1 MKSRS
6 VIVLFCGHIT
16 ALLFGLAGLLIALPH
31 PEIWSGNATA
41 VAIFNFGIRYAGSLH
56 ILLGAATMLA
66 FGIAFLGVRKT
77 LIFFFASTTI
87 SLSMELLGT
96 STGFPFG
103 PYAYTDLLGYKILG
117 HVPYAIPLS
126 WFYMGLTTYLLASSL
141 TQRAGGRRQTLWA
154 LLLGGYFLTVWDLS
168 LDPSMAN
175 THLLVQFWHWELPG
189 PYFGM
194 PISNLVGW
202 SITGLLYMSVSRLLW
217 REQAH
222 IHRAVVWLPYGMYLA
237 NTGFAMLLAL
247 GAGLWQP
254 LVIGAAL
261 GLLPATLV
269 LRPLSRSSGQAE
281 GLAGRI
287 VGRISYLTV
296 RVGSGLLLGRR
307 VTCTVEGK
315 EHLPEQGAVL
325 IVARHFHHLYDGCAL
340 LRMVPR
346 RLHVLVGL
354 DWIERP
360 LTRRGME
367 LACRLVAWPIVL
379 RTRQLEGR
387 AEGRPG
393 AYQASE
399 AFGYLRRAVALS
411 TQLLRQGEALVIFP
425 EGYPVI
431 DPLAGSRQS
440 DQPFLPFQAGFGRLV
455 ELAEA
460 DGKTRVAIVPAGL
473 AYRQE
478 GKRWQ
483 LALRFGQPLSS
494 RDFSN
499 TTEMVGAVEQAVH
512 ALSLISE
519 QTSMS
524 DVTCQPEGER
534 YGISRIRL

>member
-6 VIVLFCGHIT
+6 VMILFCGHIT

-31 PEIWSGNATA
+31 PQLWEGNATA
-41 VAIFNFGIRYAGSLH
+41 VEIFNFGIRYAGSLH

-66 FGIAFLGVRKT
+66 FGIAFLGLRKT

-126 WFYMGLTTYLLASSL
+126 WFYMGLTTYLLATSL

-175 THLLVQFWHWELPG
+175 THLLVQFWHWALPG

-217 REQAH
+217 REQAQ
-222 IHRAVVWLPYGMYLA
+222 IRRAVVWLPYGMYLA

-254 LVIGAAL
+254 LVIGAVL

-269 LRPLSRSSGQAE
+269 LRPLPRSSEQAE

-296 RVGSGLLLGRR
+296 RAGSGLLLGRR
-307 VTCTVEGK
+307 VTCMVEGK
-315 EHLPEQGAVL
+315 EQVPEQGAVL

-346 RLHVLVGL
+346 RLHLLVGL

-360 LTRRGME
+360 LTRRAME

-379 RTRQLEGR
+379 RTRQLEQGK
-387 AEGRPG
+387 EGRTS

-411 TQLLRQGEALVIFP
+411 TQLLRDGEALVVFP
-425 EGYPVI
+425 EGYPVV
-431 DPLAGSRQS
+431 DPLAGSRKS
-440 DQPFLPFQAGFGRLV
+440 DQPFLPFQSGFGRLV

-460 DGKTRVAIVPAGL
+460 DGQTRVVIVPAGL
-473 AYRQE
+473 VYRQQ

-494 RDFSN
+494 RDFSSR
-499 TTEMVGAVEQAVH
+499 TEMTRAVEQCVQ
-512 ALSLISE
+512 ALSLASDQTIS
-519 QTSMS
+519 S
-524 DVTCQPEGER
+524 DVTCQSEGER
-534 YGISRIRL
+534 YGIGHIQL

>member
-6 VIVLFCGHIT
+6 VIILFCGHIT

-31 PEIWSGNATA
+31 PQLWEGNATA
-41 VAIFNFGIRYAGSLH
+41 VEIFNFGIRYAGSVH

-126 WFYMGLTTYLLASSL
+126 WFYMGLTTYLLATSL
-141 TQRAGGRRQTLWA
+141 TQRAGWRRQTLWS

-175 THLLVQFWHWELPG
+175 THLLVQFWHWSLPG

-217 REQAH
+217 QEQPH
-222 IHRAVVWLPYGMYLA
+222 ISRARVWLPYGMYLA

-254 LVIGAAL
+254 LVIGAVL
-261 GLLPATLV
+261 GLLPATLI
-269 LRPLSRSSGQAE
+269 LCPPLRSSE
-281 GLAGRI
+281 KTKGLAGRL

-296 RVGSGLLLGRR
+296 RAGSGLLLGRR

-325 IVARHFHHLYDGCAL
+325 IIARHFHHLYDGCAL

-346 RLHVLVGL
+346 RLHLLVGL

-360 LTRRGME
+360 LTRRAME
-367 LACRLVAWPIVL
+367 LACQLAAWPIVL
-379 RTRQLEGR
+379 RPRQLEGR
-387 AEGRPG
+387 TS

-411 TQLLRQGEALVIFP
+411 TRLLREGEALVIFP

-431 DPLAGSRQS
+431 DPLAGPRKP
-440 DQPFLPFQAGFGRLV
+440 DQPFLPFQPGFGRLV

-460 DGKTRVAIVPAGL
+460 DGQTHVVIVPAGL
-473 AYRQE
+473 AYRQQ

-483 LALRFGQPLSS
+483 LVLRFGQPFHSCDFSS
-494 RDFSN
+494 R
-499 TTEMVGAVEQAVH
+499 TEMNRAIEQSVQ
-512 ALSLISE
+512 ALSLASD
-519 QTSMS
+519 QTSRF
-524 DVTCQPEGER
+524 DVTCQSEGER
-534 YGISRIRL
+534 YGIGHIRL

>member
-6 VIVLFCGHIT
+6 VIILFCGHIT

-31 PEIWSGNATA
+31 PQLWEGNATA
-41 VAIFNFGIRYAGSLH
+41 VEIFNFGIRYAGSVH

-126 WFYMGLTTYLLASSL
+126 WFYMGLTTYLLATSL
-141 TQRAGGRRQTLWA
+141 TQRAGGRRQTLWS
-154 LLLGGYFLTVWDLS
+154 LLL
-168 LDPSMAN
+168 
-175 THLLVQFWHWELPG
+175 
-189 PYFGM
+189 PYFYI

-202 SITGLLYMSVSRLLW
+202 SITGLLYTSVSRLFW
-217 REQAH
+217 REQAQ
-222 IHRAVVWLPYGMYLA
+222 IRRAVIGLPSGMYLA

-254 LVIGAAL
+254 LVIGAVL

-269 LRPLSRSSGQAE
+269 LCPPLRSSGKAR
-281 GLAGRI
+281 GLAGRL

-296 RVGSGLLLGRR
+296 RAGSGLLLGRR

-315 EHLPEQGAVL
+315 EQVPEQGAVL
-325 IVARHFHHLYDGCAL
+325 IVARHFPHLYDGCAL

-346 RLHVLVGL
+346 RLHLLVGL
-354 DWIERP
+354 DWIEQP
-360 LTRRGME
+360 LTRRVME
-367 LACRLVAWPIVL
+367 LACRLATWPVVL
-379 RTRQLEGR
+379 RTRQLEWGK
-387 AEGRPG
+387 EGRTS

-411 TQLLRQGEALVIFP
+411 TQLLREGEVLVIFP
-425 EGYPVI
+425 AGYPVV
-431 DPLAGSRQS
+431 DPLAGPRKT
-440 DQPFLPFQAGFGRLV
+440 DQPFLPFQPGFGRLV
-455 ELAEA
+455 ELVEA
-460 DGKTRVAIVPAGL
+460 DRQTSVVIVPAGL
-473 AYRQE
+473 AYRQQ

-483 LALRFGQPLSS
+483 LALRFGQPLYS
-494 RDFSN
+494 RDFSSR
-499 TTEMVGAVEQAVH
+499 TEMIRAVEQCVQM
-512 ALSLISE
+512 LSLASDQICW
-519 QTSMS
+519 S
-524 DVTCQPEGER
+524 DVTCQSEGER
-534 YGISRIRL
+534 YGIGHIRL